1 MPDAILQALKDAMT
15 ATNSKIKPTNGTA
28 ERGDH
33 KFSWRFAGPLA
44 QMRMQFESESSA
56 EGFSHTVT
64 KGTEWVTVPRQAVM
78 TAIALFNRLA
88 VTAADVE
95 AFQAY
100 DFKDADLKVTI
111 SPEQCLAEEAET
123 TAQVAAQVSETST
136 KVH

>member
-1 MPDAILQALKDAMT
+1 MSDALLQALKAAMS

-44 QMRMQFESESSA
+44 QMRMDFESETTA
-56 EGFSHTVT
+56 EGFTHTVT

-88 VTAADVE
+88 VTEADVE

-100 DFKDADLKVTI
+100 DFKDVDLKVTTV
-111 SPEQCLAEEAET
+111 PEEVET
-123 TAQVAAQVSETST
+123 PETPENL
-136 KVH
+136 H

>member
-1 MPDAILQALKDAMT
+1 MSDAILQALKAAM
-15 ATNSKIKPTNGTA
+15 AAPSSKIKPTNGAA
-28 ERGDH
+28 ERGDQ

-64 KGTEWVTVPRQAVM
+64 KGTEWTTVPRQAVM

-88 VTAADVE
+88 VTEADVE

-100 DFKDADLKVTI
+100 DFKDADLKVTTD
-111 SPEQCLAEEAET
+111 PEEAET
-123 TAQVAAQVSETST
+123 PETPENL
-136 KVH
+136 H